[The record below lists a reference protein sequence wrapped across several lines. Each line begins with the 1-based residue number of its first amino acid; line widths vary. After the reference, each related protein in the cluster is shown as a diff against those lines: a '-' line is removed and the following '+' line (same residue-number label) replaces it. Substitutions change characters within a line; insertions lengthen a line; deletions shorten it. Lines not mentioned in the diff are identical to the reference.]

1 MCGHLLV
8 VLGECGRDVVRSR
21 LGLSLEQPRDGGWV
35 DLEEAGS
42 GGGGLLAFRDHLSNL
57 GLLLRGEL
65 GAASPHSTL
74 LTGGID
80 SGLSAF
86 PQHGA
91 LELREGPH
99 HLHHH
104 PAGRSGRVDRLG
116 QATESR
122 AGFPELLH
130 DREHVAQRARE
141 PIQLPDNDHV
151 TGPKLM
157 EEPEELGPVP
167 TSAGSLL
174 AKDAFAPSRFERR
187 HLSSGVLMVGGNAG
201 VNRSTL
207 HKGIANHIDSAIPFR
222 NA

>member
-1 MCGHLLV
+1 M
-8 VLGECGRDVVRSR
+8 
-21 LGLSLEQPRDGGWV
+21 
-35 DLEEAGS
+35 DLEEACS
-42 GGGGLLAFRDHLSNL
+42 GGGGLISFRNHLSNL

-65 GAASPHSTL
+65 GAATPDAAL

-104 PAGRSGRVDRLG
+104 PAGRSGRVDGLG

-122 AGFPELLH
+122 SGFPELLH

-141 PIQLPDNDHV
+141 PIQLPDNDNV
-151 TGPKLM
+151 TGC
-157 EEPEELGPVP
+157 EV
-167 TSAGSLL
+167 
-174 AKDAFAPSRFERR
+174 D
-187 HLSSGVLMVGGNAG
+187 
-201 VNRSTL
+201 
-207 HKGIANHIDSAIPFR
+207 
-222 NA
+222 

>member
-1 MCGHLLV
+1 MTTSTSGLSQSNFIWRNALVSDLLHHIDFVKDAYLV
-8 VLGECGRDVVRSR
+8 VGASDVVRSR

-42 GGGGLLAFRDHLSNL
+42 SGGGLLAFRNHLSNL

-65 GAASPHSTL
+65 GAATADAAL

-104 PAGRSGRVDRLG
+104 PAGRSRRVDRLG
-116 QATESR
+116 QTPESG
-122 AGFPELLH
+122 ANFPELLH
-130 DREHVAQRARE
+130 DR
-141 PIQLPDNDHV
+141 
-151 TGPKLM
+151 
-157 EEPEELGPVP
+157 
-167 TSAGSLL
+167 
-174 AKDAFAPSRFERR
+174 
-187 HLSSGVLMVGGNAG
+187 
-201 VNRSTL
+201 
-207 HKGIANHIDSAIPFR
+207 
-222 NA
+222 